1 MSTIRRFAAGSR
13 FSSWQSDFQRQES
26 EVDEYQRNTVPHSNI
41 NHPQNNPPAIPTIGV
56 PSSRDQRR
64 ATIFN
69 RQQGGTRSSRRSI
82 GTRSSSGHG
91 TRSRRRSS
99 MTSSGG
105 SATREHQSQSPREEV
120 YCLSLYKIHALRH
133 VINHNIWK
141 GLTLSLILVL
151 LFLPPIND
159 IWFTKSADTAV
170 DGVLTF
176 AFILLAIDIILRC
189 IVDKQYFAWDRKG
202 HFWTGFQDTYCN
214 TRCECIWFNVHCGS
228 FMFWFDTVALLTTL
242 WTMEYINPRM
252 REPHTINVTLDKI
265 GFPLNGDHATPIQF
279 NWTLVLAI
287 GRMGLM
293 ARFIRTSILVAW
305 TQDINCLRFVSPM
318 YWWERINSKY
328 NEKKEDKQKGRPL
341 ISQRVLASSTMAR
354 ERNSDPF
361 TVSALGDSRGDLNR
375 SSRRDSRLEAFA
387 EEESKDLDPQEED
400 KPTTMKAFF
409 KGLTTKK
416 SSDMGSDVDNEEPTT
431 SSLFGN
437 TDDSGSHVGKYLIPY
452 LLCVYVFTISWPR
465 LPLCPY
471 SYLYISGAAMR
482 ELTGQRIATG
492 ALLAVILMVICYWGE
507 ADTTAVMTTLTLYG
521 QTANP
526 KYADLSVNLAR
537 SSVIPHLF
545 NYTRANE
552 TDVIFNR
559 TYELSSGEVEEL
571 REREIKIVDVYQQGS
586 DVYTR
591 SLFDDRITTRDSA
604 RVEIVTMLL
613 ILVLWIMG
621 VASFAGPV
629 MTLVRSIDLV
639 LSLIIF
645 VDVLVFSSSYF
656 ILPL

>member
-41 NHPQNNPPAIPTIGV
+41 NHPQNNSPAIPTIGV

-105 SATREHQSQSPREEV
+105 SATRGGDHQSQPPIED

-159 IWFTKSADTAV
+159 IWFTKSADDAV

-214 TRCECIWFNVHCGS
+214 KRCECSWFNVHCGS

-252 REPHTINVTLDKI
+252 REPHTINVTLDEI

-387 EEESKDLDPQEED
+387 EEESKDLDPKEED

-452 LLCVYVFTISWPR
+452 LLCVHCSFY
-465 LPLCPY
+465 
-471 SYLYISGAAMR
+471 
-482 ELTGQRIATG
+482 
-492 ALLAVILMVICYWGE
+492 LLASLTLFLMV
-507 ADTTAVMTTLTLYG
+507 LLY
-521 QTANP
+521 Q
-526 KYADLSVNLAR
+526 V
-537 SSVIPHLF
+537 
-545 NYTRANE
+545 
-552 TDVIFNR
+552 
-559 TYELSSGEVEEL
+559 
-571 REREIKIVDVYQQGS
+571 
-586 DVYTR
+586 
-591 SLFDDRITTRDSA
+591 
-604 RVEIVTMLL
+604 
-613 ILVLWIMG
+613 
-621 VASFAGPV
+621 
-629 MTLVRSIDLV
+629 
-639 LSLIIF
+639 
-645 VDVLVFSSSYF
+645 
-656 ILPL
+656 PL